1 MNFNSQIGLRGKLSI
16 LICAAVLVIGSVLT
30 FYSSRF
36 LSDGINKRYQDSAQT
51 ISSFLEASLV
61 YMHGMTLAQHMQGEI
76 DSVMVKAHEI
86 DRISVY
92 APGKNGIINIA
103 SSDHADVGLPAL
115 AAESVPLL
123 SGNSQAPSTAAATGA
138 VAAKMTGA
146 TIQPANFTTGKLT
159 QFGEESITSLHDHS
173 GRIIASVGIY
183 LNTAE
188 RDHLIRSQQIQF
200 AIIINLSLLALVI
213 MLYFALNRMLIKPVK
228 QLTKATSQ
236 MSEED
241 YEHTPVLKRRD
252 ELGDLAQEFRKLALS
267 LKTRD
272 EEVGLLFETAAAV
285 SSTLKVDRILQTL
298 CDKIASSQR
307 VSYCRIAMLDQH
319 GCSLTVK
326 AASPTRKIKWNYGL
340 GEKIGL
346 QEAPHHCSVLE
357 TGKPVI
363 LRKYTPSSIPSADE
377 KEWALTQDT
386 RAAVLL
392 PLKSKQEIVGVVIL
406 GEVESC
412 ERTPL
417 SEKKIELYQTLLDQA
432 AVTIDNAR
440 LYEKTEWHVQE
451 LSALHNMSQAFT
463 STLNYQ
469 DVIRVVAMRVG
480 SLIEAQFASVLLP
493 DAGGRFLSIVA
504 SFNLSA
510 EYIWAVNKKQRIP
523 LNKGPIGDAFSQQRP
538 VFVENVLSDP
548 GYEPWKHMASVQGYS
563 SLVALPLMAKDESIG
578 VICIYFAEPRL
589 LNSDEIELLTTAANE
604 AAIAIENSRIF
615 NDLQEAFVGTIRSLA
630 ETIDAKDTYTRG
642 HSEKVSLYGEA
653 IARSLG
659 LSSEEVVTIR
669 YAGYLHDVGKIGI
682 PDEILRKPGKLSL
695 EEFHIIKKH
704 PVLSERILKPVGIP
718 FPIQPIVRHHHE
730 RYDGRGYPDG
740 LVAEEIPLGA
750 RILFVADAYEAMTS
764 DRPYRKALSV
774 QRALSELVNNKG
786 AQFDPKV
793 VDAFINVITAGEKG
807 QNDEA
812 MRMGA

>member
-1 MNFNSQIGLRGKLSI
+1 MKFNSQIGLRGKLSI
-16 LICAAVLVIGSVLT
+16 FICAAVLVIGSVLT
-30 FYSSRF
+30 LYSSRF
-36 LSDGINKRYQDSAQT
+36 LSDGINQRYQDSAQT

-76 DSVMVKAHEI
+76 DSVMVKTREI

-92 APGKNGIINIA
+92 APGKNGIIDIA
-103 SSDHADVGLPAL
+103 SSDHAKVGLPAR
-115 AAESVPLL
+115 AAESAPLAG
-123 SGNSQAPSTAAATGA
+123 GNSQASSAAAGA
-138 VAAKMTGA
+138 GGAATIMTGA
-146 TIQPANFTTGKLT
+146 TIQPANFTTGNLT
-159 QFGEESITSLHDHS
+159 QFGDESITPLHDPS
-173 GRIIASVGIY
+173 GKVIASVGIY

-188 RDHLIRSQQIQF
+188 RDSLIRSQQIQF
-200 AIIINLSLLALVI
+200 ALIINLSLLALVI
-213 MLYFALNRMLIKPVK
+213 MLYFALNRMLVKPVK
-228 QLTKATSQ
+228 QLTKATRR
-236 MSEED
+236 MSEEN

-252 ELGDLAQEFRKLALS
+252 EIGNLAQEFRQLALS

-285 SSTLKVDRILQTL
+285 SSTLHVDRILQTL
-298 CDKIASSQR
+298 CDKIASSQK
-307 VSYCRIAMLDQH
+307 VSYCRIAMLDRS

-326 AASPTRKIKWNYGL
+326 AASPTRKMRWNYGL

-346 QEAPHHCSVLE
+346 QEAPHHCAVLE

-363 LRKYTPSSIPSADE
+363 LRRNTPFSLPGADE

-392 PLKSKQEIVGVVIL
+392 PLKSKQEVIGVVIL
-406 GEVESC
+406 GEVRSW
-412 ERTPL
+412 ERTPI

-432 AVTIDNAR
+432 AVAIDNAR

-469 DVIRVVAMRVG
+469 DVIGVVAMRVG
-480 SLIEAQFASVLLP
+480 NLIEAQFASVLLP
-493 DAGGRFLSIVA
+493 DAGGRFLNIVA
-504 SFNLSA
+504 SYNLSA
-510 EYIWAVNKKQRIP
+510 EYIWAVNKKQRVP
-523 LNKGPIGDAFSQQRP
+523 VNKGPLGDAFSQQRP

-563 SLVALPLMAKDESIG
+563 SLIALPLMAKDESIG

-589 LNSDEIELLTTAANE
+589 LNPDEIELLSTAANE

-615 NDLQEAFVGTIRSLA
+615 NNLQEAFVGTIRSLA

-659 LSSEEVVTIR
+659 LNSEEVVTIR

-695 EEFHIIKKH
+695 EEFKVIKKH
-704 PVLSERILKPVGIP
+704 PVLSERILKPVGFP
-718 FPIQPIVRHHHE
+718 FPVQPIVRHHHE

-740 LVAEEIPLGA
+740 LAAEEIPLGA

-774 QRALSELVNNKG
+774 QRALNELMNNKG

-807 QNDEA
+807 QDDEA
-812 MRMGA
+812 MSIGA